1 MVRGCSNP
9 MAPSRHALLTPFTR
23 TQAGLSRLLSLTLQA
38 GWESASCLKRFAS
51 KSRIQ
56 NTPCAIGDGLAHA
69 GVIPAVRVC
78 LFQPRPASLAT
89 NRAKSV
95 ARSGRLPF
103 LIPMKV
109 NRFLFLISTLSAL
122 TLINLPAIEPAPQT
136 AKKPLSN
143 EYHGTTV
150 EDPYQWLENDED
162 PEVKKW
168 SDAQSQR
175 TRAYLDK
182 LPDRAAIEK
191 QLTEWYAKTSP
202 SYFSLVSRP
211 GILFA
216 MKFQPPKQQPLLVT
230 LVSADDLK
238 SEKVVLDPNVLD
250 AKGTTAIDWFVPSL
264 DGKYVT
270 VSLSKGGSEDGT
282 LHFYETATGKALPDT
297 IAHVQYPTAG
307 GSAAWNSD
315 GTGIYYTRFP
325 RKGER
330 ADADLNFYQQIYFH
344 KLGTPDTKDTYSIG
358 KDFPRIAEI
367 TLAAS
372 RDSKYIL
379 ATVANGDG
387 GDFAHYLLG
396 PDGTWKQI
404 TQFSDQIK
412 LARLGRDNALYLLS
426 RAGAPRGKILR
437 LPLDVPELKNAAEIV
452 ASGEAVI
459 EQIVPSTDALYVADL
474 LGGPSQIR
482 RFDLNGK
489 NETTVSTP
497 QISAVQELLALED
510 GSLLFRDVSYTEPAA
525 WFRCTNEK
533 TEPVKTPLRSTSP
546 VSFSDIEV
554 RREFATSKD
563 GTRIPLNIIFRQ
575 GMKRD
580 GHDPTLLYGYGGYG
594 ISMSPNFEFTR
605 RLWFDRGGVY
615 VVANIRGGGEFGE
628 DWHKAGNLTKKQN
641 VFDDFAAAA
650 EYLIKENYTRPVK
663 LAIQGGSNGG
673 LLMGAMITQHPDLM
687 RAVVS
692 SVGIYDMLRVELAPN
707 GAFNVTEFG
716 TVKDPEQFKALY
728 AYSPYH
734 QVVDGTKYPSI
745 LMMTG
750 ANDGRVAPYHSRKMT
765 ARLDEANKSNNPILL
780 RTSSSAG
787 HGIGTALCE
796 RIKQS
801 EDIYAFLFA
810 QLGMTKEMTKH

>member
-1 MVRGCSNP
+1 M
-9 MAPSRHALLTPFTR
+9 
-23 TQAGLSRLLSLTLQA
+23 
-38 GWESASCLKRFAS
+38 
-51 KSRIQ
+51 
-56 NTPCAIGDGLAHA
+56 
-69 GVIPAVRVC
+69 
-78 LFQPRPASLAT
+78 
-89 NRAKSV
+89 RA
-95 ARSGRLPF
+95 
-103 LIPMKV
+103 
-109 NRFLFLISTLSAL
+109 NRFLFLITALIGL
-122 TLINLPAIEPAPQT
+122 TLINLPAIEPLPQT
-136 AKKPLSN
+136 PKKPLSD
-143 EYHGTTV
+143 EYHGVTV

-162 PEVKKW
+162 PEVKAW
-168 SDAQSQR
+168 SDAQSQQ

-211 GILFA
+211 GILLA
-216 MKFQPPKQQPLLVT
+216 MKFQPPKQQPFLVT
-230 LVSADDLK
+230 LVSPDDLK
-238 SEKVVLDPNVLD
+238 SEKVVLDPNALD

-264 DGKYVT
+264 DGKHVA
-270 VSLSKGGSEDGT
+270 VSLSKGGSEDGM

-307 GSAAWNSD
+307 GSAAWNAD
-315 GTGIYYTRFP
+315 GSGIYYTRFP

-330 ADADLNFYQQIYFH
+330 PEADLNFYQQIYFH
-344 KLGTPDTKDTYSIG
+344 KLGTADTEDAYSIG

-367 TLAAS
+367 VLETS
-372 RDSKYIL
+372 RDGKYVL

-396 PDGTWKQI
+396 PDGKWKQI

-412 LARLGRDNALYLLS
+412 AARLGRDKALYLLS

-437 LPLDVPELKNAAEIV
+437 LPLDTPELANAVEIV
-452 ASGEAVI
+452 PVGEAVI
-459 EQIVPSTDALYVADL
+459 GQIIPTADALYVGDV

-482 RFDLNGK
+482 RFGLDGK
-489 NETTVSTP
+489 GEAVIP
-497 QISAVQELLALED
+497 VPKISAVQEMLALED
-510 GSLLFRDVSYTEPAA
+510 SSLLFRDVSYTEPAA
-525 WFRCTNEK
+525 WFRCGQGK
-533 TEPVKTPLRSTSP
+533 TEPEKTALRSTPP
-546 VSFSDIEV
+546 VSFADIEV
-554 RREFATSKD
+554 TREFATSKD
-563 GTRIPLNIIFRQ
+563 GAKIPLNIVFRK

-580 GHDPTLLYGYGGYG
+580 GQNPTLLYGYGGYG
-594 ISMSPNFEFTR
+594 ISMAPNFDFTR

-628 DWHKAGNLTKKQN
+628 EWHKAGNLTKKQN

-650 EYLIKENYTRPVK
+650 EYLIKEKYTRLEK

-716 TVKDPEQFKALY
+716 TVKNPEQFRALY

-734 QVVDGTKYPSI
+734 RVVDGTKYPSI

-765 ARLDEANKSNNPILL
+765 ARLDEANKSDNPILL

-787 HGIGTALCE
+787 HGIGTALSE
-796 RIKQS
+796 RIQQS
-801 EDIYAFLFA
+801 ADIYAFLFA
-810 QLGMTKEMTKH
+810 QLGMTSGPNASHE

>member
-1 MVRGCSNP
+1 M
-9 MAPSRHALLTPFTR
+9 
-23 TQAGLSRLLSLTLQA
+23 
-38 GWESASCLKRFAS
+38 
-51 KSRIQ
+51 
-56 NTPCAIGDGLAHA
+56 
-69 GVIPAVRVC
+69 
-78 LFQPRPASLAT
+78 
-89 NRAKSV
+89 RA
-95 ARSGRLPF
+95 
-103 LIPMKV
+103 
-109 NRFLFLISTLSAL
+109 NRFLFLIGALSGLAL
-122 TLINLPAIEPAPQT
+122 ANLPAIEPSPQT
-136 AKKPLSN
+136 PKKPVSD

-150 EDPYQWLENDED
+150 EDPYQWLEKDD
-162 PEVKKW
+162 DTEVKAW
-168 SDAQSQR
+168 SNAQNQR
-175 TRAYLDK
+175 TRDYLDK

-202 SYFSLVSRP
+202 GYSSLVSRP

-230 LVSADDLK
+230 LASANDPK
-238 SEKVVLDPNVLD
+238 SEKIVIDPNALD

-264 DGKYVT
+264 DGKRVA
-270 VSLSKGGSEDGT
+270 VSLSTGGSEDGT
-282 LHFYETATGKALPDT
+282 LHIYETATGKALHDT

-307 GSAAWNSD
+307 GSAAWNADS
-315 GTGIYYTRFP
+315 TGIYYTRFP

-330 ADADLNFYQQIYFH
+330 PEADLNFYQQIYFH
-344 KLGTPDTKDTYSIG
+344 KLGTADTEDTYSIG

-367 TLAAS
+367 VLEAS
-372 RDSKYIL
+372 RDGRYIL

-387 GDFAHYLLG
+387 GDFAHCLLG
-396 PDGTWKQI
+396 PAGTWKQI

-412 LARLGRDNALYLLS
+412 AARLGRDNALYLLS

-437 LPLDVPELKNAAEIV
+437 LPLDTPELNSAVEIV
-452 ASGEAVI
+452 PAGEPVI
-459 EQIVPSTDALYVADL
+459 EQIVPTADALYVGDL

-482 RFDLNGK
+482 RFGLDGK
-489 NETTVSTP
+489 GETIIP
-497 QISAVQELLALED
+497 IPKISAVQQMLALED
-510 GSLLFRDVSYTEPAA
+510 NSLLFRDVSYTEPAA
-525 WFRCTNEK
+525 WFHYEK
-533 TEPVKTPLRSTSP
+533 GETEPVKTALRSTSP
-546 VSFSDIEV
+546 VSFADIEV
-554 RREFATSKD
+554 TREFATGKD
-563 GTRIPLNIIFRQ
+563 GTKIPLNIIFRK

-580 GHDPTLLYGYGGYG
+580 GQNPTLLYGYGGYG
-594 ISMSPNFEFTR
+594 ISMSPNFDFTR
-605 RLWFDRGGVY
+605 RLWFDRGGAY

-650 EYLIKENYTRPVK
+650 EYLIKQKYTRPEK

-673 LLMGAMITQHPDLM
+673 LLMGAMITQYPDLM

-734 QVVDGTKYPSI
+734 HVVDGTKFPSI

-750 ANDGRVAPYHSRKMT
+750 ANDGRVAPYHSRKMI
-765 ARLDEANKSNNPILL
+765 ARLDEANKAGNPILL

-787 HGIGTALCE
+787 HGIGTALSE

-801 EDIYAFLFA
+801 ADIYAFLFA
-810 QLGMTKEMTKH
+810 QLDMRKITKH

>member
-1 MVRGCSNP
+1 MPWLLRHHRYRRHVREIDLATD
-9 MAPSRHALLTPFTR
+9 APRSFLTFMRANRLLFV
-23 TQAGLSRLLSLTLQA
+23 AGLV
-38 GWESASCLKRFAS
+38 G
-51 KSRIQ
+51 
-56 NTPCAIGDGLAHA
+56 GLA
-69 GVIPAVRVC
+69 
-78 LFQPRPASLAT
+78 
-89 NRAKSV
+89 
-95 ARSGRLPF
+95 
-103 LIPMKV
+103 
-109 NRFLFLISTLSAL
+109 LSD
-122 TLINLPAIEPAPQT
+122 LPAADSAPET
-136 AKKPLSN
+136 PKKPVS
-143 EYHGTTV
+143 TTYQGV
-150 EDPYQWLENDED
+150 TVDDPYQWLEKDDE
-162 PEVKKW
+162 PEVKAW
-168 SDAQSQR
+168 SDAQNQR
-175 TRAYLDK
+175 TRQYLDK

-230 LVSADDLK
+230 LASADDLK
-238 SEKVVLDPNVLD
+238 SERVVLDPNVLD

-264 DGKYVT
+264 DGKRVA

-282 LHFYETATGKALPDT
+282 LRFYETATGKALPDT

-307 GSAAWNSD
+307 GSAAWNAD
-315 GTGIYYTRFP
+315 GTGVYYTRFP

-330 ADADLNFYQQIYFH
+330 PDADLNFYQHVYFH
-344 KLGTPDTKDTYSIG
+344 KIGTPDSEDTYSIG

-367 TLAAS
+367 ALEAA
-372 RDSKYIL
+372 RDGKYVL

-387 GDFAHYLLG
+387 GDFAHYLLA

-404 TQFSDQIK
+404 TQFSDEIK
-412 LARLGRDNALYLLS
+412 IARLGRDNALYLVS

-437 LPLDVPELKNAAEIV
+437 LPLDVPELKNAAEII
-452 ASGEAVI
+452 AAGDAVI
-459 EQIVPSTDALYVADL
+459 EHIAPGSDALFVGDL

-489 NETTVSTP
+489 NETAIPIP
-497 QISAVQELLALED
+497 QISAVQEMLALED
-510 GSLLFRDVSYTEPAA
+510 GSLLLRDIIYTEPATG
-525 WFRCTNEK
+525 FNYPTQ
-533 TEPVKTPLRSTSP
+533 TTDPVKTALRSTSP
-546 VSFSDIEV
+546 VSFADIEV

-563 GTRIPLNIIFRQ
+563 GTKIPLNILYRK

-580 GHDPTLLYGYGGYG
+580 GNNPTLLYAYGGYG
-594 ISMSPNFEFTR
+594 ISMSPSFDFTR

-628 DWHKAGNLTKKQN
+628 EWHKAGNLTKKQN
-641 VFDDFAAAA
+641 VFDDFAAAD
-650 EYLIKENYTRPVK
+650 EYLIKEKYTRPEK

-673 LLMGAMITQHPDLM
+673 LLMGAMITQHPDLF

-716 TVKDPEQFKALY
+716 TVKDPEQFKALN

-734 QVVDGTKYPSI
+734 HVVDGTKYPSV

-765 ARLDEANKSNNPILL
+765 ARLLAANKSENRILL

-787 HGIGTALCE
+787 HGTGTALSK
-796 RIKQS
+796 RPKQLA
-801 EDIYAFLFA
+801 DTYAFLFA
-810 QLGMTKEMTKH
+810 QLGITEELTKH

>member
-1 MVRGCSNP
+1 M
-9 MAPSRHALLTPFTR
+9 
-23 TQAGLSRLLSLTLQA
+23 
-38 GWESASCLKRFAS
+38 
-51 KSRIQ
+51 
-56 NTPCAIGDGLAHA
+56 
-69 GVIPAVRVC
+69 
-78 LFQPRPASLAT
+78 
-89 NRAKSV
+89 RA
-95 ARSGRLPF
+95 
-103 LIPMKV
+103 
-109 NRFLFLISTLSAL
+109 NLFLYLVVTAAAVALSNALAGGAPDTPKKPIST
-122 TLINLPAIEPAPQT
+122 
-136 AKKPLSN
+136 
-143 EYHGTTV
+143 EYQGVTV
-150 EDPYQWLENDED
+150 EDPYQWLEADD
-162 PEVKKW
+162 DSKVKAW
-168 SDAQSQR
+168 SDAENQL
-175 TRAYLDK
+175 TRKFLDS

-191 QLTEWYAKTSP
+191 QLQEWYAKTSP
-202 SYFSLVSRP
+202 NYFSLVSRP

-230 LVSADDLK
+230 LASADDLK

-250 AKGTTAIDWFVPSL
+250 TKGTTTIDWFVPSS
-264 DGKYVT
+264 DGKYLAI
-270 VSLSKGGSEDGT
+270 SLSKGGSEDGT

-297 IAHVQYPTAG
+297 IAHVQFPTAG
-307 GSAAWNSD
+307 GSAAWNAD
-315 GTGIYYTRFP
+315 GTGVFYTRFP

-330 ADADLNFYQQIYFH
+330 PDADLNFYQQIYFH
-344 KLGTPDTKDTYSIG
+344 KLGTPDTDDTYSIG

-367 TLAAS
+367 NLAGS
-372 RDSKYIL
+372 DDGKYIL

-396 PDGTWKQI
+396 PDKTWKQI
-404 TQFSDQIK
+404 TQFSDEVK

-426 RAGAPRGKILR
+426 RADAPRGKILR

-452 ASGEAVI
+452 AAGEAVI
-459 EQIVPSTDALYVADL
+459 EKIVPSKEALYVGDL

-489 NETTVSTP
+489 NQTMIPIPE
-497 QISAVQELLALED
+497 ISSVQEMLALED
-510 GSLLFRDVSYTEPAA
+510 GSLLFRAVSYTEPAA
-525 WFRCTNEK
+525 WFHIPNGK
-533 TEPVKTPLRSTSP
+533 TEPVKTALRNTAP
-546 VSFSDIEV
+546 VSFADIEL

-563 GTRIPLNIIFRQ
+563 GTKIPLNILSRK

-580 GHDPTLLYGYGGYG
+580 GNNPTLLYAYGGYG
-594 ISMSPNFEFTR
+594 ISMSPNFDFTR

-628 DWHKAGNLTKKQN
+628 EWHKAGNLTKKQH

-650 EYLIKENYTRPVK
+650 QYLIKENFTRPGK

-673 LLMGAMITQHPDLM
+673 LLMGAMITQHPDLF

-716 TVKDPEQFKALY
+716 TVKDPEQFKALF

-734 QVVDGTKYPSI
+734 HVVDGTKYPGV

-765 ARLDEANKSNNPILL
+765 ARLAAANKSGNPILL

-787 HGIGTALCE
+787 HGIGTALSE

-801 EDIYAFLFA
+801 ADIYSFLFS
-810 QLGMTKEMTKH
+810 QLG

>member
-1 MVRGCSNP
+1 M
-9 MAPSRHALLTPFTR
+9 
-23 TQAGLSRLLSLTLQA
+23 
-38 GWESASCLKRFAS
+38 
-51 KSRIQ
+51 
-56 NTPCAIGDGLAHA
+56 
-69 GVIPAVRVC
+69 
-78 LFQPRPASLAT
+78 
-89 NRAKSV
+89 RA
-95 ARSGRLPF
+95 
-103 LIPMKV
+103 
-109 NRFLFLISTLSAL
+109 NRFLFLITALIGL
-122 TLINLPAIEPAPQT
+122 TLINLPAIEPLPQT
-136 AKKPLSN
+136 PKKPHSD
-143 EYHGTTV
+143 EYHGVTV

-162 PEVKKW
+162 PEVKAW
-168 SDAQSQR
+168 SDAQSQQ

-211 GILFA
+211 GILLA
-216 MKFQPPKQQPLLVT
+216 MKFQPPKQQPFLVT
-230 LVSADDLK
+230 LVSPDDLK
-238 SEKVVLDPNVLD
+238 SEKVVLDPNALD

-264 DGKYVT
+264 DGKHVA
-270 VSLSKGGSEDGT
+270 VSLSKNGSEDGM

-307 GSAAWNSD
+307 GSAAWNAD
-315 GTGIYYTRFP
+315 GSGIYYTRFP

-330 ADADLNFYQQIYFH
+330 PEADLNFYQQIYFH
-344 KLGTPDTKDTYSIG
+344 KLGTADTEDAYSIG

-367 TLAAS
+367 VLETS
-372 RDSKYIL
+372 RDGKYVL

-396 PDGTWKQI
+396 PDGKWKQI

-412 LARLGRDNALYLLS
+412 AARLGRDKALYLLS

-437 LPLDVPELKNAAEIV
+437 LPLDTPELANAVEIV
-452 ASGEAVI
+452 PIGEAVI
-459 EQIVPSTDALYVADL
+459 GQIIPTADAPYVGDV

-482 RFDLNGK
+482 RFGLDGK
-489 NETTVSTP
+489 GEAVIP
-497 QISAVQELLALED
+497 VPKISAVQEMLALED
-510 GSLLFRDVSYTEPAA
+510 SSLLFRDVSYTEPAA
-525 WFRCTNEK
+525 WFRCGQGK
-533 TEPVKTPLRSTSP
+533 TEPEKTALRSTPP
-546 VSFSDIEV
+546 VSFADIEV
-554 RREFATSKD
+554 TREFATSKD
-563 GTRIPLNIIFRQ
+563 GAKIPLNIVFRK

-580 GHDPTLLYGYGGYG
+580 GQNPTLLYGYGGYG
-594 ISMSPNFEFTR
+594 ISMAPNFDFTR

-628 DWHKAGNLTKKQN
+628 EWHKAGNLTKKQN

-650 EYLIKENYTRPVK
+650 EYLIKEKYTRLEK

-716 TVKDPEQFKALY
+716 TVKNPEQFRALY

-734 QVVDGTKYPSI
+734 RVVDGTKYPSI

-765 ARLDEANKSNNPILL
+765 ARLDEANKSDNPILL

-787 HGIGTALCE
+787 HGIGTALSE
-796 RIKQS
+796 RIQQS
-801 EDIYAFLFA
+801 ADIYAFLFA
-810 QLGMTKEMTKH
+810 QLGMTSGPNASHE

>member
-1 MVRGCSNP
+1 MRAN
-9 MAPSRHALLTPFTR
+9 F
-23 TQAGLSRLLSLTLQA
+23 LLSLIVIA
-38 GWESASCLKRFAS
+38 GALTF
-51 KSRIQ
+51 
-56 NTPCAIGDGLAHA
+56 NH
-69 GVIPAVRVC
+69 
-78 LFQPRPASLAT
+78 ASLAE
-89 NRAKSV
+89 K
-95 ARSGRLPF
+95 
-103 LIPMKV
+103 
-109 NRFLFLISTLSAL
+109 
-122 TLINLPAIEPAPQT
+122 APDT
-136 AKKPLSN
+136 PKKPVTT
-143 EYHGTTV
+143 EYHGVTV
-150 EDPYQWLENDED
+150 EDPYQWLESDED
-162 PEVKKW
+162 SKVKAW
-168 SDAQSQR
+168 SDAQNQQ
-175 TRAYLDK
+175 TRKYLDSF
-182 LPDRAAIEK
+182 PDRAAIEK
-191 QLTEWYAKTSP
+191 QLQEWYAKTSP
-202 SYFSLVSRP
+202 NYFSLVSRP

-230 LVSADDLK
+230 LASADDLK

-250 AKGTTAIDWFVPSL
+250 AKGTTTIDWFVPSL
-264 DGKYVT
+264 DGKYIAM
-270 VSLSKGGSEDGT
+270 SLSKGGSEDGT

-307 GSAAWNSD
+307 GSAAWNADS
-315 GTGIYYTRFP
+315 TGVFYTRFP

-330 ADADLNFYQQIYFH
+330 PDADLNFYQQIYFH
-344 KLGTPDTKDTYSIG
+344 KLGTPDTDDKYSIG

-367 TLAAS
+367 NLAAS
-372 RDSKYIL
+372 RDGKYIL

-387 GDFAHYLLG
+387 GEFAHYLLG

-426 RAGAPRGKILR
+426 RADAPRGKVLR
-437 LPLDVPELKNAAEIV
+437 LPLDVPELKNAAEII

-459 EQIVPSTDALYVADL
+459 EQIVPGTDALYVADL

-489 NETTVSTP
+489 NEAKISTP

-510 GSLLFRDVSYTEPAA
+510 GSLLFRDVSYTDPAA
-525 WFRCTNEK
+525 WFHCLNGK
-533 TEPVKTPLRSTSP
+533 TEPVKTALQSTSP
-546 VSFSDIEV
+546 VSFADIEV

-563 GTRIPLNIIFRQ
+563 GTKIPLNVLSRK

-580 GHDPTLLYGYGGYG
+580 GNNPTLLYAYGGYG
-594 ISMSPNFEFTR
+594 ISMSPNFDFTR

-628 DWHKAGNLTKKQN
+628 EWHKAGNLTKKQN

-650 EYLIKENYTRPVK
+650 QYLIKENYTRPAK

-673 LLMGAMITQHPDLM
+673 LLMGAMITQHPDLF

-716 TVKDPEQFKALY
+716 TVKDPDQFKALY

-734 QVVDGTKYPSI
+734 HVVDGTKYPAV

-765 ARLDEANKSNNPILL
+765 ARLLAANKSENPILL

-787 HGIGTALCE
+787 HGIGTALSE

-801 EDIYAFLFA
+801 ADIYAFLFG
-810 QLGMTKEMTKH
+810 QLGMTGKRSD

>member
-1 MVRGCSNP
+1 M
-9 MAPSRHALLTPFTR
+9 
-23 TQAGLSRLLSLTLQA
+23 
-38 GWESASCLKRFAS
+38 
-51 KSRIQ
+51 
-56 NTPCAIGDGLAHA
+56 
-69 GVIPAVRVC
+69 
-78 LFQPRPASLAT
+78 
-89 NRAKSV
+89 RA
-95 ARSGRLPF
+95 
-103 LIPMKV
+103 
-109 NRFLFLISTLSAL
+109 NRFLFLISALTGL
-122 TLINLPAIEPAPQT
+122 TLINLPAIEPPPQT
-136 AKKPLSN
+136 PKKPHSDD
-143 EYHGTTV
+143 YRGVTV

-162 PEVKKW
+162 PDVKTW

-202 SYFSLVSRP
+202 SYSSLISRP

-216 MKFQPPKQQPLLVT
+216 IKFQPPKQQPLLVT

-250 AKGTTAIDWFVPSL
+250 AKGTTAIDWLVPSL
-264 DGKYVT
+264 DGKHVA

-307 GSAAWNSD
+307 GSAAWNAD
-315 GTGIYYTRFP
+315 GSGIYYTRFP

-330 ADADLNFYQQIYFH
+330 READLNFYQQVYFH
-344 KLGTPDTKDTYSIG
+344 KLGTADTEDTYSIG

-367 TLAAS
+367 VLEAS
-372 RDSKYIL
+372 RDGRYIL

-396 PDGTWKQI
+396 PDQSASGGWKQV
-404 TQFSDQIK
+404 TQFRDQIK
-412 LARLGRDNALYLLS
+412 AARLGRDKALYLLS
-426 RAGAPRGKILR
+426 LAGAPRGKILR
-437 LPLDVPELKNAAEIV
+437 LPLDTPELRDAVEIV
-452 ASGEAVI
+452 PAGEAVI
-459 EQIVPSTDALYVADL
+459 GQVVPTANALYVGDL

-482 RFDLNGK
+482 RFGLDGK
-489 NETTVSTP
+489 GEAIIPVP
-497 QISAVQELLALED
+497 KISAVQEMLGLED
-510 GSLLFRDVSYTEPAA
+510 NSLLFRDVSYTEPAA
-525 WFRCTNEK
+525 WFHCGQGK
-533 TEPVKTPLRSTSP
+533 PEPVKTALRSTSP
-546 VSFSDIEV
+546 VSFADIEV
-554 RREFATSKD
+554 TREFATSKD
-563 GTRIPLNIIFRQ
+563 GARIPLNIVFRK

-580 GHDPTLLYGYGGYG
+580 GQNPMLLYGYGGYG
-594 ISMSPNFEFTR
+594 ISMAPNFDFIR

-628 DWHKAGNLTKKQN
+628 EWHKAGNLTKKQN

-650 EYLIKENYTRPVK
+650 EYLVKEKYTRPEK

-716 TVKDPEQFKALY
+716 TVKYPEQFKALY

-734 QVVDGTKYPSI
+734 RVVDGTNYPSI
-745 LMMTG
+745 LMITG

-765 ARLDEANKSNNPILL
+765 ARLDEANKSGNPILL

-787 HGIGTALCE
+787 HGIGTALSE

-801 EDIYAFLFA
+801 ADIYAFLFA
-810 QLGMTKEMTKH
+810 QLGMTPGPNASHE

>member
-1 MVRGCSNP
+1 M
-9 MAPSRHALLTPFTR
+9 
-23 TQAGLSRLLSLTLQA
+23 
-38 GWESASCLKRFAS
+38 SA
-51 KSRIQ
+51 
-56 NTPCAIGDGLAHA
+56 T
-69 GVIPAVRVC
+69 
-78 LFQPRPASLAT
+78 
-89 NRAKSV
+89 
-95 ARSGRLPF
+95 
-103 LIPMKV
+103 
-109 NRFLFLISTLSAL
+109 RFLFIVATVAGVGLGDLRA
-122 TLINLPAIEPAPQT
+122 AEPAPET
-136 AKKPLSN
+136 PKKPVSTK
-143 EYHGTTV
+143 YQGVTV
-150 EDPYQWLENDED
+150 EDPYQWLENDND
-162 PEVKKW
+162 PHVKSW
-168 SDAQSQR
+168 SDAQNQR
-175 TRAYLDK
+175 TRQYLDE

-191 QLTEWYAKTSP
+191 QLTELYAKTSP
-202 SYFSLVSRP
+202 SYSSLVSRP

-230 LVSADDLK
+230 LTSADDLK

-250 AKGTTAIDWFVPSL
+250 VKGTTAIDWFVPSL
-264 DGKYVT
+264 DGKDVA

-297 IAHVQYPTAG
+297 IANVQYPTAG
-307 GSAAWNSD
+307 GSAAWNAD
-315 GTGIYYTRFP
+315 GSGIYYTRFP

-330 ADADLNFYQQIYFH
+330 PEADLNFYQQIYFH
-344 KLGTPDTKDTYSIG
+344 KLGTPDSEDTYSIG
-358 KDFPRIAEI
+358 ADFPRIAEI
-367 TLAAS
+367 TLEAS
-372 RDSKYIL
+372 RDGKYIL

-387 GDFAHYLLG
+387 GDFAHFLLG

-412 LARLGRDNALYLLS
+412 IARLGRDDALYLIS

-437 LPLDVPELKNAAEIV
+437 LPLDAPELKNAAEIV
-452 ASGEAVI
+452 PAGEAVI
-459 EQIVPSTDALYVADL
+459 ERIVPSTDTLYVDDL

-489 NETTVSTP
+489 NSTIIPIP
-497 QISAVQELLALED
+497 QISAVQEMLALED

-525 WFRCTNEK
+525 WFRCLNGK
-533 TEPVKTPLRSTSP
+533 TEPAKTALRSTSP
-546 VSFSDIEV
+546 VSFADIEV

-563 GTRIPLNIIFRQ
+563 GAKIPLNILFRK
-575 GMKRD
+575 GMKPD
-580 GHDPTLLYGYGGYG
+580 GSNPTMLYGYGGYG
-594 ISMSPNFEFTR
+594 ISMSPNFDFTR

-641 VFDDFAAAA
+641 VFDDFTAAA
-650 EYLIKENYTRPVK
+650 EYLIKEKYTRPEK

-673 LLMGAMITQHPDLM
+673 LLMGVMITQHPDLF

-734 QVVDGTKYPSI
+734 HVVDGTKYPSV

-765 ARLDEANKSNNPILL
+765 ARLDEANKSGNPILL

-787 HGIGTALCE
+787 HGQGTALSE
-796 RIKQS
+796 RVKQLA
-801 EDIYAFLFA
+801 DIYAFLFA
-810 QLGMTKEMTKH
+810 QLGMTKE